1 MVRFPLPALAAC
13 TACAVLLIGC
23 EYPVEPVH
31 RRPEPPAQPISIEIA
46 GPVRIDANGAYTWE
60 AIVLG
65 GSGDNRYQWGVT
77 SQGGQQPTT
86 TTTERRLL
94 LRVTGTDGDVLL
106 RLTVASGDQTR
117 VRSFGVKNCIS
128 GC

>member
-1 MVRFPLPALAAC
+1 MRRFPFPALHAC
-13 TACAVLLIGC
+13 IISAVLLIGC
-23 EYPVEPVH
+23 EYPVEPVYPH
-31 RRPEPPAQPISIEIA
+31 AQPQAEPISIMIA
-46 GPVRIDANGAYTWE
+46 GPARIDANGAYTWE
-60 AIVLG
+60 AIVIG
-65 GSGDNRYQWGVT
+65 GSGAYSYQWGVT

-94 LRVTGTDGDVLL
+94 LRVNGTDGDVLL
-106 RLTVASGDQTR
+106 KLTVASGDQTG